1 MICSICNLK
10 NVKLQNEIEK
20 LLDANKGY
28 LSDADKKELKTKYPN
43 DVEAIQSIKESD
55 CMLHWN
61 FHQAANYIDDIND
74 SNNVSDEP
82 MSSLARDIN
91 KNEAGVLYD
100 LMNKQAATFNC
111 LTNKIN
117 KALLDEEDTSLS
129 IISPNVLEF
138 YRDLGNSIRATVK
151 ELRELNTDLNGSKG
165 GTFEGLKALA
175 HALAPNVNI
184 TTSNNTAT
192 NDAPGEM
199 RVADPEELTTDKFD
213 Y

>member
-10 NVKLQNEIEK
+10 NINLQNEIEK
-20 LLDANKGY
+20 LLNANKGY
-28 LSDADKKELKTKYPN
+28 LSDADKKELKIKYHD
-43 DVEAIQSIKESD
+43 DVEAIQNIKESD

-61 FHQAANYIDDIND
+61 FHQAANYIDNDIN
-74 SNNVSDEP
+74 NNNEP
-82 MSSLARDIN
+82 MSSLAKDIN

-111 LTNKIN
+111 LTNRIN
-117 KALLDEEDTSLS
+117 KALLDEEDSSLS
-129 IISPNVLEF
+129 IVSPNVLEF

-175 HALAPNVNI
+175 SALAPNVNI
-184 TTSNNTAT
+184 T
-192 NDAPGEM
+192 APGEM
-199 RVADPEELTTDKFD
+199 RVAEPSELTTDKFD